1 MNQVENSGNDCANKR
16 CDHVCPEIVV
26 DLSGRRLKAIISN
39 KFSDG
44 AIFRIVR
51 IVVLT
56 DRKRD
61 VATSESRVPS
71 TLTIL
76 LGQFRHCIEK
86 IRDRNNL
93 KQSIVGKLCAIV
105 LDRDE
110 CKD

>member
-26 DLSGRRLKAIISN
+26 DLSGRRLKAILIN
-39 KFSDG
+39 KFING
-44 AIFRIVR
+44 LNIR

-71 TLTIL
+71 TTTIL
-76 LGQFRHCIEK
+76 LGPFCHCIEK
-86 IRDRNNL
+86 LRDRNNL
-93 KQSIVGKLCAIV
+93 NQSIVGKLCAIV

>member
-1 MNQVENSGNDCANKR
+1 MNQVKNPGNDCANKR

-26 DLSGRRLKAIISN
+26 DLSGRRLKAILSN
-39 KFSDG
+39 KFIEG
-44 AIFRIVR
+44 LNIR

-71 TLTIL
+71 TRTIL
-76 LGQFRHCIEK
+76 LGAFRHCIEK
-86 IRDRNNL
+86 LRDRNNL
-93 KQSIVGKLCAIV
+93 NQSIVGKPCAIV